1 LRIERGAPSLRDGL
15 PYYAAFVGL
24 GLSAAALGPS
34 LPSLADQ
41 TRSDLA
47 DVSILFSVQSLGY
60 LLGTIAAGR
69 LVDRVQGHPVLVA
82 VLAWLAAS
90 LVLVPSFSTLGP
102 TMAFVCTLGLGMGM
116 LDVGCNTL
124 LVWRFRDRA
133 GPYLNGLHCIYGVG
147 AFLSPIVLAEVSGRA
162 GSLQAGYG
170 TLALL
175 LAPAAILLLVSQ
187 SPARIRFDASTEQVP
202 FDKVFVAIGAV
213 FFFIYTGAESAAGGW
228 IYTYA
233 VRSGLATDEAG
244 AYVTATFWGAVA
256 LGRFVA
262 IAVAVRQTPGRM
274 LIVTL
279 PAAVLSVAVMLVT
292 PGPAIVWAGTFMLGL
307 TVAAVFPTML
317 ALVGERTPISGS
329 VTSLLFASASCG
341 AMFLPWLIGQ
351 LFEPLGPRS
360 ALVIIGASLALATV
374 LVALLR
380 ARPLALRAREGVT

>member
-1 LRIERGAPSLRDGL
+1 MRIERGAPSLRDGL

-24 GLSAAALGPS
+24 GLAAAALGPS

-60 LLGTIAAGR
+60 LMGTIAAGR
-69 LVDRVQGHPVLVA
+69 LVDRVPGHPVLVA
-82 VLAWLAAS
+82 VLAWLAGS

-102 TMAFVCTLGLGMGM
+102 TMAFVGALGLGMGM

-147 AFLSPIVLAEVSGRA
+147 AFFSPIVLAEVSGRA

-170 TLALL
+170 TLAML
-175 LAPAAILLLVSQ
+175 LAPAAILLLVSP
-187 SPARIRFDASTEQVP
+187 SPSRIRFEASTDQPPV
-202 FDKVFVAIGAV
+202 DRVFVAMGAV

-233 VRSGLATDEAG
+233 VRSGLATEEAG

-262 IAVAVRQTPGRM
+262 IAVATRYTPGRM

-292 PGPAIVWAGTFMLGL
+292 PGSAIVWGGTFLLGL

-317 ALVGERTPISGS
+317 ALVGTRTPISGS

-374 LVALLR
+374 LVVLLR
-380 ARPLALRAREGVT
+380 ARPVALRAREGVT

>member
-1 LRIERGAPSLRDGL
+1 MRIDRGAPSLRDGL

-24 GLSAAALGPS
+24 GLAAAALGPS

-69 LVDRVQGHPVLVA
+69 LVDRVPGHPVLVA
-82 VLAWLAAS
+82 VLVWLAGS

-102 TMAFVCTLGLGMGM
+102 TMAFVGALGLGMGM

-170 TLALL
+170 TLAML
-175 LAPAAILLLVSQ
+175 LAPAAILLLVTP
-187 SPARIRFDASTEQVP
+187 SPGRIRFDASIEQAPV
-202 FDKVFVAIGAV
+202 DRIFVAMGAV
-213 FFFIYTGAESAAGGW
+213 FFVIYTGAESAAGGW

-233 VRSGLATDEAG
+233 VRSGLATEEAG

-262 IAVAVRQTPGRM
+262 IAVAARHTPGRM

-292 PGPAIVWAGTFMLGL
+292 PGSAIVWVGTFLLGL

-317 ALVGERTPISGS
+317 ALVGTRTPISGS

>member
-1 LRIERGAPSLRDGL
+1 MRIERGAPSLRDGL

-102 TMAFVCTLGLGMGM
+102 TMAFVGTLGLGMGM

-317 ALVGERTPISGS
+317 ALVGQRTPISGS

>member
-1 LRIERGAPSLRDGL
+1 MRIERGAPSLRDGL